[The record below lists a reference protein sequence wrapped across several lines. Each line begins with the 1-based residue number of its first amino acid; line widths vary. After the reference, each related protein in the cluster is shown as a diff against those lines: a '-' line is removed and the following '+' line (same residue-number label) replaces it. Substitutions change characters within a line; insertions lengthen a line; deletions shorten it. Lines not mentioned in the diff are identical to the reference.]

1 MVNSYMTKP
10 PFNMNKYLMW
20 MKNIYLFSKR
30 FLSRSP
36 IDEVVVMASS
46 YMRLLFDNYNNE
58 KGALESRR

>member
-20 MKNIYLFSKR
+20 MKNIYLFPKR